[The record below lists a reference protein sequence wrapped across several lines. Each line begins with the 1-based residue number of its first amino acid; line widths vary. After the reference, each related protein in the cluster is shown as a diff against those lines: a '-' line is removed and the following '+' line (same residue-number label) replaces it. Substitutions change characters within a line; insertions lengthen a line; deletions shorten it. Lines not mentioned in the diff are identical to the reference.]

1 MSDCCCLEIQVVDI
15 TTGETSIYAL
25 LTDGTIYEGRCVYSF
40 TNDTGTYYWWW
51 DAPNGLWQLSDSIGG
66 GTTIATW
73 KEDVDCPATEGS
85 PEGVGM
91 YGVLFSS
98 VITRDCVDPCDC
110 ILIGIIPEEDPENV
124 FSENLEPTGTYN
136 NRPYWT
142 WIYNGITYVL
152 YYDGTQ
158 WIIASGSIGGSQVAS
173 LESTDP
179 CPDKEGWLSKQWNI
193 FIELGECICD
203 PLQERVFAEFES
215 IKLPTIF
222 EEENRGFFKCCEP
235 QMVLASTTSTDTWKN
250 DITSAWIKLSDPSDS
265 ATILLTKDGASTSY
279 PVNIIDF
286 PNEPNAI
293 YRTIYWRDVLAL
305 EGEGCY
311 KIEISYSIGGMTGNF
326 TWGVYKLQSYSIDK
340 ALKTAR
346 IRVLLN
352 LKQEIEGIN
361 FTDANVEDTC
371 RFYGFIGN
379 RQPNME
385 IDNLVYQSRI
395 VRSVV
400 RENLNTY
407 EINTDPYSD
416 EMISRLT
423 DLYLLSENEMF
434 ISDYNAFNH
443 TYKLQDTPVIVQ
455 ESPEIDYIDQYQR
468 KAKLSCIVGD
478 KTKNARTFY

>member
-1 MSDCCCLEIQVVDI
+1 
-15 TTGETSIYAL
+15 
-25 LTDGTIYEGRCVYSF
+25 
-40 TNDTGTYYWWW
+40 
-51 DAPNGLWQLSDSIGG
+51 
-66 GTTIATW
+66 
-73 KEDVDCPATEGS
+73 
-85 PEGVGM
+85 
-91 YGVLFSS
+91 
-98 VITRDCVDPCDC
+98 
-110 ILIGIIPEEDPENV
+110 
-124 FSENLEPTGTYN
+124 
-136 NRPYWT
+136 
-142 WIYNGITYVL
+142 
-152 YYDGTQ
+152 
-158 WIIASGSIGGSQVAS
+158 
-173 LESTDP
+173 
-179 CPDKEGWLSKQWNI
+179 
-193 FIELGECICD
+193 
-203 PLQERVFAEFES
+203 
-215 IKLPTIF
+215 
-222 EEENRGFFKCCEP
+222 
-235 QMVLASTTSTDTWKN
+235 MVLASTTSTDTWKN